1 MPPIILPEPP
11 PAADSL
17 RLRLRDAYRAD
28 ETAVVD
34 ELLRA
39 ADLPADMLDRIAAR
53 ARELVQKVREQRVG
67 QGGIDAF
74 MHEYQ
79 LSSREGVV
87 LMCLAEALLRIPD
100 AETADE
106 LIKDKLSDA
115 DWEKHLGTSESVLV
129 NASTWA
135 LMLTGRI
142 MRFDT
147 AETRD
152 LGGMLKRLVVRSGEP
167 VIRQAVT
174 QAMRILGRQFVM
186 GRDIAEALDRA
197 EAMEKR
203 GYRYSYD
210 MLGEA
215 ARTMRDAERYD
226 RAYHDAIGAIGE
238 AAAGRGPYAGPGI
251 SVKLSAL
258 HPRYEFAQADR
269 VMRELVP
276 RVVKLAQAAKAADI
290 SFT

>member
-1 MPPIILPEPP
+1 MILSEP
-11 PAADSL
+11 PAAADPL
-17 RLRLRDAYRAD
+17 RQRLRDMYRDD
-28 ETAVVD
+28 ESAVV
-34 ELLRA
+34 EQLLREA
-39 ADLPADMLDRIAAR
+39 EMPAELLDRIARR

-106 LIKDKLSDA
+106 LIKDKLADA
-115 DWEKHLGTSESVLV
+115 DWEKHLGTSESLLV

-142 MRFDT
+142 MRFE
-147 AETRD
+147 APEARD

-186 GRDIAEALDRA
+186 GRDIGEAL
-197 EAMEKR
+197 ER
-203 GYRYSYD
+203 GRGD
-210 MLGEA
+210 GEA
-215 ARTMRDAERYD
+215 RLPLFLR
-226 RAYHDAIGAIGE
+226 H
-238 AAAGRGPYAGPGI
+238 AGRGGAHHARCR
-251 SVKLSAL
+251 AL
-258 HPRYEFAQADR
+258 
-269 VMRELVP
+269 
-276 RVVKLAQAAKAADI
+276 
-290 SFT
+290 